1 MQKFF
6 GIILGRGGGSSA
18 SSERRVP
25 MQIPLQISF
34 RGIDHSDA
42 VEADLRERAGRLE
55 QFYGRITGC
64 RVVVEAPHARH
75 RKGKLYHVRIDLT
88 VPGAEIVVGRDP
100 GLHHAHEDIYVA
112 IRDAFD
118 AARRQLEDHVR
129 RARGDT
135 KRHDVPPH
143 GRVSKLFLRDGY
155 GIIETPGGREI
166 YFHRNSV
173 VGDAFDGVEIGQEV
187 RFVAA
192 RGESEKGPQATT
204 VHLIGKHHLVD

>member
-1 MQKFF
+1 
-6 GIILGRGGGSSA
+6 
-18 SSERRVP
+18 
-25 MQIPLQISF
+25 MQIPVQISY

-42 VEADLRERAGRLE
+42 VEADLRERVGRLE
-55 QFYGRITGC
+55 QFHERITGC

-75 RKGKLYHVRIDLT
+75 HKGKLYHVRIDLT

-100 GLHHAHEDIYVA
+100 ALHHAHEDIYVA

-135 KRHDVPPH
+135 KSHEVPPH
-143 GRVSKLFLRDGY
+143 GRVSKLFARDGY
-155 GIIETPGGREI
+155 GIIETPDGREI

-173 VGDAFDGVEIGQEV
+173 VGDAFERVEIGQEV

-192 RGESEKGPQATT
+192 EGESEKGPQATT
-204 VHLIGKHHLVD
+204 VHLVGKHHLVD